1 MMIYMSGK
9 LLKNT
14 STEKVAGD
22 GMVGVASRRPRR
34 ELGLQ
39 PGLSGAGGEDGRAEV
54 GEPGVAARVE

>member
-9 LLKNT
+9 LLKNA

-22 GMVGVASRRPRR
+22 GMVGVASRWLR

-39 PGLSGAGGEDGRAEV
+39 PGLSGAGGEEGRAEV